1 MVTVHRRPAGFT
13 GEFRRAATA
22 AGLPRATFHML
33 RHTHASHLLSA
44 GEPVTSVSRR
54 LGHKNPAITLQ
65 VYSHVLEGMD
75 DAAAGKTDQIMNAIL
90 YG

>member
-1 MVTVHRRPAGFT
+1 MVKVHRRLGGFT
-13 GEFRRAATA
+13 GEFSRVATA
-22 AGLPRATFHML
+22 AGLPRATFH
-33 RHTHASHLLSA
+33 HNHASQLLSA

-75 DAAAGKTDQIMNAIL
+75 DAAAGITDQIMNAIL

>member
-1 MVTVHRRPAGFT
+1 MKVHRRLGGFT
-13 GEFRRAATA
+13 GEFSRVATA
-22 AGLPRATFHML
+22 AGLPKATFHIL

-44 GEPVTSVSRR
+44 GEAVTRVSRP

>member
-1 MVTVHRRPAGFT
+1 
-13 GEFRRAATA
+13 
-22 AGLPRATFHML
+22 ML
-33 RHTHASHLLSA
+33 RPYTHASQLLSA

-54 LGHKNPAITLQ
+54 PGHKNPAITLQ
-65 VYSHVLEGMD
+65 VYPHVLEGMD

>member
-1 MVTVHRRPAGFT
+1 CYCNLCRRSQP
-13 GEFRRAATA
+13 ATA
-22 AGLPRATFHML
+22 AGLPRAIFHML
-33 RHTHASHLLSA
+33 RHTHANHLLSA